1 MKDNYTKEEI
11 RGQAHTILKN
21 AKFLHLALA
30 VDNEPYLVTVNY
42 GYDNN
47 YLYFHSS
54 QKGKKIDMIE
64 KNPNICYEIYYGGD
78 IYSNEHACNWGTK
91 YRSLIG
97 RGEVELLKTD
107 AEKLVGLKA
116 IMLKYSNTSDHDFNE
131 NVMHHTNIYRIKIDE
146 ISTKQNK
153 MYW

>member
-11 RGQAHTILKN
+11 RVQAEIVLKN
-21 AKFLHLALA
+21 AKFCHLAFA

-42 GYDNN
+42 GYDKDF
-47 YLYFHSS
+47 LYFHSS
-54 QKGKKIDMIE
+54 QKGKKIEMME
-64 KNPNICYEIYYGGD
+64 KNPNICYELNYVGE
-78 IYSNEHACNWGTK
+78 IYSNKNACNWGTK

-97 RGEVELLKTD
+97 RGKAELLVTD
-107 AEKLVGLKA
+107 ADKVTGLKA
-116 IMLKYSNTSDHDFNE
+116 IMNKYSGSSDHDFNE
-131 NVMHHTNIYRIKIDE
+131 NVMHHTNIYRIKIED